1 MTKMRK
7 IKPINGHAMPSD
19 MPEVYPSFHL
29 DETQLPEIRDW
40 KIGEEYTI
48 QLKVRQ
54 TGAREGRSEEVMGE
68 FEVLAVGV
76 VDTKAE
82 KKEKEYDGEK
92 EA

>member
-1 MTKMRK
+1 MRK

-48 QLKVRQ
+48 QRPRRKRKN
-54 TGAREGRSEEVMGE
+54 TMA
-68 FEVLAVGV
+68 
-76 VDTKAE
+76 
-82 KKEKEYDGEK
+82 KKKKRKPRY
-92 EA
+92 